1 MGECLRCGRK
11 LKDPDALYGWR
22 CAQKVGFGNEEQL
35 TDDEMDRIVEQY
47 LEDIRNGKGYLWQGN
62 PLLIAKYRTL
72 AGDVFSSSS
81 ESQKILPSLGI
92 FKHIQKHNMKYI
104 GSEPV
109 NEYISPE
116 FRGFQVLKY
125 RSDSNSSTQY
135 TAEIVVAEKTAKEW
149 RNWIS
154 ENFKISMKLREFL
167 QLGGDSL
174 AFDGLS
180 SYISE
185 KSSRP
190 DIASNILS
198 LGLSVLPSLLGDAP
212 PQMKYILKQL
222 EGHSDNEKVIIVFE
236 EKAWKQETGFWA
248 TILGLDERFN
258 FYSKKHY

>member
-62 PLLIAKYRTL
+62 PLLVAKYRTL

-81 ESQKILPSLGI
+81 ENQIILPSLEI
-92 FKHIQKHNMKYI
+92 FKYIQKHNMKYI

-109 NEYISPE
+109 NEYTSPE
-116 FRGFQVLKY
+116 LRGFQVLKY

-149 RNWIS
+149 RDWIS
-154 ENFKISMKLREFL
+154 ENFKSSMKLREFL
-167 QLGGDSL
+167 QLRGESL
-174 AFDGLS
+174 AFDGL
-180 SYISE
+180 ISQGAQFFPNTE
-185 KSSRP
+185 NKF
-190 DIASNILS
+190 NILS

-222 EGHSDNEKVIIVFE
+222 EGHSDNEKVTIVFE

-248 TILGLDERFN
+248 DFLGLNKPFKI
-258 FYSKKHY
+258 YSKKHY

>member
-1 MGECLRCGRK
+1 MGECLRCGRR

-22 CAQKVGFGNEEQL
+22 CAQKVGLSNEGQL

-72 AGDVFSSSS
+72 AGDVISSSS
-81 ESQKILPSLGI
+81 KIQKILPDLGI
-92 FKHIQKHNMKYI
+92 FKYIQKHNMKYI

-125 RSDSNSSTQY
+125 RSDSKSSTQY

-149 RNWIS
+149 RDWIN
-154 ENFKISMKLREFL
+154 ENFKLSMKLREFL

-174 AFDGLS
+174 AFDGLLGQ
-180 SYISE
+180 IAQLF
-185 KSSRP
+185 P
-190 DIASNILS
+190 DTENTSNILN

-212 PQMKYILKQL
+212 PQVKYILKQL
-222 EGHSDNEKVIIVFE
+222 EGHSDNEKVTIVFE

-248 TILGLDERFN
+248 TIFGLDERFN